1 MAMNEAAREPVGGG
15 IHQAR
20 DERIVREFKA
30 RCTRPLVT
38 MLLLILCALIYV
50 VQGNLGYEQSGW
62 LVVAGLGLGFLSFLF
77 ALVSWRCPSCDR
89 YLGQAFHDPVCPR
102 CGIPLR

>member
-1 MAMNEAAREPVGGG
+1 MAVKGRTRPSEAPG

-20 DERIVREFKA
+20 DERIIREF
-30 RCTRPLVT
+30 RGRWTRPLVT
-38 MLLLILCALIYV
+38 MLLLILCTFSYV
-50 VQGNLGYEQSGW
+50 MQGNLGLPQSPW
-62 LVVAGLGLGFLSFLF
+62 LVVAGLALGFLSFLF

-89 YLGQAFHDPVCPR
+89 YLGQAFHDAVCPH